1 MDSNEEVV
9 QKRVVVDS
17 PGQRSDVVSE
27 RSQRIASP
35 SGVATSTVTVIIVLV
50 LIVAATVIYV
60 VNRNANRLADLAA
73 ATQAPPTIVQQPAP
87 VPAPVI
93 IQQAVPV
100 QPATVILQEPAQSSI
115 EKELTSANADA
126 NMQGLASKKLNE
138 YLELGRVVTTVN
150 DARAV
155 LTGAVDSEAAK
166 AKAEQLVKAVRG
178 VKSVDNKIVVSG

>member
-100 QPATVILQEPAQSSI
+100 QPATVILQE
-115 EKELTSANADA
+115 T
-126 NMQGLASKKLNE
+126 
-138 YLELGRVVTTVN
+138 
-150 DARAV
+150 
-155 LTGAVDSEAAK
+155 
-166 AKAEQLVKAVRG
+166 
-178 VKSVDNKIVVSG
+178 